1 MWLKLIVVIGAIS
14 FHYSDANILTN
25 LLKRARRNYDTMI
38 PYGGPST
45 DEGLAT
51 GYWNARIELGVFVNS
66 DAVGGLPDNDV
77 ASFKRSDSPM
87 HPSGGSGSGSG
98 SGAGMFTESAKRDV
112 IQKPE
117 NPIKAMVKKER
128 KDRVELQKKSE
139 LTASPSNGSITK
151 DAAVAKDTAAKDTAT
166 VKDTASKDTATKDTK
181 TASAKPVTPVD
192 DDTTTT
198 PVKFKNFQIQ
208 QPKNLNETSDDDV
221 VMQGEEE
228 KSKAKD
234 SITCQ
239 GEKEWLQCPT
249 YHLIKVNSAF
259 WGRDHEKPCT
269 RKNVQHGLKTDK
281 MCAQDESNTM
291 AKVQNACDGE
301 NACELVASQLY
312 FDRTD
317 CPDVYKYLRLNWE
330 CAKSETRIK
339 ESLDREQNAA
349 LKKRDEIPAK
359 KDDDNDGTKDASPA
373 SKRDSEDSP
382 LSKDLFADDVPDSH
396 RPGETHSKRRSLE
409 E

>member
-1 MWLKLIVVIGAIS
+1 L
-14 FHYSDANILTN
+14 
-25 LLKRARRNYDTMI
+25 
-38 PYGGPST
+38 
-45 DEGLAT
+45 
-51 GYWNARIELGVFVNS
+51 
-66 DAVGGLPDNDV
+66 
-77 ASFKRSDSPM
+77 
-87 HPSGGSGSGSG
+87 
-98 SGAGMFTESAKRDV
+98 FTESAKRDV

-117 NPIKAMVKKER
+117 DPIKAMVKKER

-139 LTASPSNGSITK
+139 LEATPSNGSITK
-151 DAAVAKDTAAKDTAT
+151 ESTIAKDDTAKDAAKDKPADKTAAVAK
-166 VKDTASKDTATKDTK
+166 
-181 TASAKPVTPVD
+181 PVTAVD
-192 DDTTTT
+192 DDTSSTTS
-198 PVKFKNFQIQ
+198 VQFKNFKIQ
-208 QPKNLNETSDDDV
+208 QPKSLNETSDDDV

-234 SITCQ
+234 TITCQ

-249 YHLIKVNSAF
+249 YHLIKINNAF

-269 RKNVQHGLKTDK
+269 RKNVRHGLKTDK

-349 LKKRDEIPAK
+349 LRKRDEVPN
-359 KDDDNDGTKDASPA
+359 KDDDGTKDASPA
-373 SKRDSEDSP
+373 SKRDSEETP
-382 LSKDLFADDVPDSH
+382 LGKDLFSDDVFDTH
-396 RPGETHSKRRSLE
+396 RPGATHSKRRSLE